1 VVGDARTPGCPAAGL
16 VTGTGDAY
24 EASARRWAD
33 GPERMY
39 AVLARELLASSGL
52 RLAGRSV
59 LDVGAGTGV
68 AGRAA
73 LSAGARS
80 VASADLSLRMLRRC
94 EARANPMVA
103 DAMAL
108 PFLDRSFDLV
118 VAAFCLGHLPDLA
131 AGLRE
136 TGRVGTWLAASSFA
150 PGWTH
155 PAKAAIDEALARFG
169 YEPPAWYARFK
180 RELEPRG
187 SDAGELTRLTRAAG
201 YTSARLSTTSVAT
214 GLSTAAEIASWRLG
228 MAHVAPFVNSL
239 DPRRRQALKKACES
253 AATGTEPV
261 VVTML
266 TLVAS
271 TAQASTAQARSGQ

>member
-1 VVGDARTPGCPAAGL
+1 MTAV
-16 VTGTGDAY
+16 GDAY
-24 EASARRWAD
+24 ESSARLWAS

-39 AVLARELLASSGL
+39 GALARELLASSGL
-52 RLAGRSV
+52 PLAGLSV

-73 LSAGARS
+73 LSAGARP
-80 VASADLSLRMLRRC
+80 VVCADLALRMLRRC
-94 EARANPMVA
+94 EARTNPVVA

-118 VAAFCLGHLPDLA
+118 VAAFCLGHLPDLG

-136 TGRVGTWLAASSFA
+136 TRRVGPWLAASSFA

-155 PAKAAIDEALARFG
+155 PAKAAIDEVLARFG
-169 YEPPAWYARFK
+169 YEPPAWHARFK

-187 SDAGELTRLTRAAG
+187 SDPAELERLARAAG
-201 YTSARLSTTSVAT
+201 YASARLSTIRVAT

-228 MAHVAPFVNSL
+228 MAHVAPFVSSL
-239 DPRRRQALKKACES
+239 EPRRRLALTNAAES
-253 AATGTEPV
+253 AVAGTEPV

-266 TLVAS
+266 MLVAS
-271 TAQASTAQARSGQ
+271 ADDSERARSG